1 VIRQICP
8 HCFGTVELAESTAG
22 TTVNCTLCQKSFPV
36 PGSYTPTVASA
47 EKQAEA
53 APKPAPPPGL
63 IIPTNTPAAPS
74 TPKDTTYGHAWSV
87 SLSPAILDWLPV
99 AGFTV
104 IFLLTLFSWVG
115 LYPNGIATYTQ
126 SPWQAL
132 RGSFDSNFVAE
143 DVLKLETPLK
153 KLIGSNFLIL
163 FPYLIS
169 VLIAMILGWADR
181 VVTTAHVT
189 SLPGPLK
196 FIETI
201 WPHRFAVLTGLA
213 VLTLGLLLLQLS
225 MGFGLDRAITEHVSG
240 EFTEQLAAT
249 DLTDA
254 AKQKIAISKG
264 TALAKYRP
272 ETTTWLGIV
281 VWLHILVI
289 LATAARAWLYRRGDK
304 PLPKLTLQA

>member
-1 VIRQICP
+1 MP
-8 HCFGTVELAESTAG
+8 TLFWYGGTRRVNRWDDRELLAVPEAVSGARKLHAHRGKCREAG
-22 TTVNCTLCQKSFPV
+22 
-36 PGSYTPTVASA
+36 GSP
-47 EKQAEA
+47 AEA
-53 APKPAPPPGL
+53 R
-63 IIPTNTPAAPS
+63 PAAGLNHS
-74 TPKDTTYGHAWSV
+74 HEHAGNTEYAQGHHLRPRLERESISRDSRLAPGRRV
-87 SLSPAILDWLPV
+87 H
-99 AGFTV
+99 GH
-104 IFLLTLFSWVG
+104 LFAHPLQLGRLVPQRHRH
-115 LYPNGIATYTQ
+115 LHTI
-126 SPWQAL
+126 
-132 RGSFDSNFVAE
+132 VAE